1 MAGEGEFYV
10 TGGTVGL
17 DAESYVSRDADVML
31 LEALERGEFCYVLTC
46 RQMGKSSLSVRVAER
61 LRQANCSVA
70 RLDLTGIGQNLDARQ
85 WYDGLLIQLGGELG
99 LEGEVEAFWRGHEHL
114 PPLMRWM
121 QGIREVV
128 LKLCDESMV
137 IFVDEIDFVRSLPF
151 ATDEFFAATRECY
164 NRRTEDKELRRLTFC
179 FLGVASPSDLITGT
193 GTTPFNIGLRVEL
206 ADFSYGEADLLA
218 KGLHRE
224 PKSAE
229 RLLSRVFYW
238 TNGHPYLTQRLCR
251 AVAEEN
257 NIGGPVAIDQMCEQ
271 IFFNPGSA

>member
-17 DAESYVSRDADVML
+17 DAESYVSRDANVML

-151 ATDEFFAATRECY
+151 ATDEFFAAT
-164 NRRTEDKELRRLTFC
+164 
-179 FLGVASPSDLITGT
+179 
-193 GTTPFNIGLRVEL
+193 
-206 ADFSYGEADLLA
+206 
-218 KGLHRE
+218 
-224 PKSAE
+224 
-229 RLLSRVFYW
+229 SRVLQSPHRGQRAAQTHVLLFGGRFAVRPD
-238 TNGHPYLTQRLCR
+238 NGHWHYPVQYR
-251 AVAEEN
+251 ATC
-257 NIGGPVAIDQMCEQ
+257 GTRG
-271 IFFNPGSA
+271 FFVR